1 MLRSLLALLAIL
13 TLASCASIKSAQ
25 EHNTEGLHYLQNG
38 RYLQAETEF
47 AVAAKLDPNSAV
59 FKNNLGVAYLRQG
72 RYGDAAN
79 QLQEAIKL
87 DDTKAFYFKNLGD
100 AFLGQGQLDSALSQ
114 YQRALSINPAEV
126 GAHRGIILI
135 AFDMGTTD
143 RYIKEFDDAARSAK
157 PDDARGVDLV
167 FLLEQA
173 ILQGYILQGKYEEVI
188 SRATVDIDA
197 IRGVKT
203 EKDRYVMPIITPF
216 FYWIHTMPKTRMNL
230 SGITASLY
238 NFRGRA
244 YLGKGMLNDAIS
256 DLKHSN
262 KNAPNG
268 FGDLY
273 LGIVY
278 LRAGNSHKAVYQL
291 GKFLDAHPDSS
302 IARLYYVA
310 ALKVDGDLK
319 AAEEQLTK
327 ARKSA
332 ERIVQTGLK
341 HEYESFEALA
351 YVNQLWGRHDVAI
364 KMYKRVLVACP
375 SCGWS
380 DRNLGEIYLGL
391 GRKAEALYYLSRA
404 AALLPADQRT
414 KELLHGL

>member
-1 MLRSLLALLAIL
+1 MLRSLLALLVIL
-13 TLASCASIKSAQ
+13 TLASCASNKSAQ
-25 EHNTEGLHYLQNG
+25 EHNTEGLHHLQNG
-38 RYLQAETEF
+38 RYLKAETEF
-47 AVAAKLDPNSAV
+47 AAAAKLDSNSAE

-87 DDTKAFYFKNLGD
+87 DDTKALYFKNLGD
-100 AFLGQGQLDSALSQ
+100 ALLGQGQLDSALSQ

-135 AFDMGTTD
+135 AFDTGTTD
-143 RYIKEFDDAARSAK
+143 RYIKEFDDAAQSAK
-157 PDDARGVDLV
+157 PDDTRSIDVIYLT
-167 FLLEQA
+167 EQA

-203 EKDRYVMPIITPF
+203 ENDRYVIPIVTPF
-216 FYWIHTMPKTRMNL
+216 FYWMHTIPKTRMNFD
-230 SGITASLY
+230 GITASLY

-262 KNAPNG
+262 KNVPNG
-268 FGDLY
+268 FGNLY

-278 LRAGNSHKAVYQL
+278 LRAGNSHEAVYRL
-291 GKFLDAHPDSS
+291 RKFLDAHPDSF

-319 AAEEQLTK
+319 AAEEQLTE
-327 ARKSA
+327 AHKSA
-332 ERIVQTGLK
+332 ERFEKTELK

-351 YVNQLWGRHDVAI
+351 YVNQLWGRRDAAI
-364 KMYKRVLVACP
+364 KMYKRVLRACP

-391 GRKAEALYYLSRA
+391 GDKATARYYLSRA
-404 AALLPADQRT
+404 AGLLPADQRT
-414 KELLHGL
+414 KELLRGL